1 MSSCE
6 VEELKVMGGAT
17 GAMGEVVTSDHRS
30 WRLLRGQRVA
40 AELYPSARLS
50 TCG

>member
-6 VEELKVMGGAT
+6 VEEPRVLGGGT
-17 GAMGEVVTSDHRS
+17 GGMGEVVTSDHKS
-30 WRLLRGQRVA
+30 WRLLRDRLA